1 MISFDHLKQSDL
13 VIDEIYQSNGATNSS
28 GDVLSQL
35 MSVGTLGG
43 FRKRMKSDFRDEI
56 AYVVLESTQNEID
69 WMDEIDIEDGI
80 VTYYGDNRQ
89 PGQELHNTSRRGNDF
104 LRQCFENLNSGKRAE
119 IPPIFY
125 FQGAGG
131 RDRKFI
137 GLLVPGDDRV
147 SAEEQL
153 VAVWRVSTQSR
164 YQNYK
169 ARLSILD
176 ESCIDRKWLDD
187 LRSNKGVSSQFAP
200 KTWKKWVSTGKA
212 KRLTTTR
219 VISYR
224 TKNEQLPV
232 NTLGSD
238 ILREIHMYFSNP
250 YMFELCAIAIVEM
263 MDSNIHDC
271 QHTQLVRDGGRDG
284 VGLYRIGRKAD
295 GIDIDFALEAKCYD
309 PQKSE
314 VGVKEMARLI
324 SRLKYRQFGIL
335 VTTSA
340 VGKQAYEEIRMD
352 QQPIIVV
359 SGKDIVDIL
368 YQAGIK
374 TLVEVREWLKRFPA
388 Q

>member
-28 GDVLSQL
+28 RDVLSQL

-187 LRSNKGVSSQFAP
+187 LRSNKGVSSQFRP

-224 TKNEQLPV
+224 TKTNNCQLIH
-232 NTLGSD
+232 LG
-238 ILREIHMYFSNP
+238 
-250 YMFELCAIAIVEM
+250 
-263 MDSNIHDC
+263 
-271 QHTQLVRDGGRDG
+271 Q
-284 VGLYRIGRKAD
+284 
-295 GIDIDFALEAKCYD
+295 
-309 PQKSE
+309 
-314 VGVKEMARLI
+314 
-324 SRLKYRQFGIL
+324 
-335 VTTSA
+335 TS
-340 VGKQAYEEIRMD
+340 
-352 QQPIIVV
+352 
-359 SGKDIVDIL
+359 SGNSHV
-368 YQAGIK
+368 
-374 TLVEVREWLKRFPA
+374 FF
-388 Q
+388 

>member
-1 MISFDHLKQSDL
+1 
-13 VIDEIYQSNGATNSS
+13 
-28 GDVLSQL
+28 
-35 MSVGTLGG
+35 
-43 FRKRMKSDFRDEI
+43 
-56 AYVVLESTQNEID
+56 
-69 WMDEIDIEDGI
+69 
-80 VTYYGDNRQ
+80 
-89 PGQELHNTSRRGNDF
+89 
-104 LRQCFENLNSGKRAE
+104 
-119 IPPIFY
+119 
-125 FQGAGG
+125 
-131 RDRKFI
+131 
-137 GLLVPGDDRV
+137 
-147 SAEEQL
+147 
-153 VAVWRVSTQSR
+153 
-164 YQNYK
+164 
-169 ARLSILD
+169 
-176 ESCIDRKWLDD
+176 
-187 LRSNKGVSSQFAP
+187 
-200 KTWKKWVSTGKA
+200 
-212 KRLTTTR
+212 
-219 VISYR
+219 
-224 TKNEQLPV
+224 
-232 NTLGSD
+232 
-238 ILREIHMYFSNP
+238 MYFSNP

-271 QHTQLVRDGGRDG
+271 QHTQFVRDGGRDG